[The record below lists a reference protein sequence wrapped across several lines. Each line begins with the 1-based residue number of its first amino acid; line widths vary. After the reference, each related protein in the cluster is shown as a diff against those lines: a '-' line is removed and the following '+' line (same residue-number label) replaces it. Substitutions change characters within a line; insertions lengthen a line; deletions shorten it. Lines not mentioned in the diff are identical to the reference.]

1 MWKRG
6 QRKCLARFTSEVLV
20 FDFSCA
26 SRVFLRVL
34 QFLHS
39 LKSTPIFIYAV
50 KLGLGSVFPPIAD
63 TLVINY
69 NKWKRNL
76 FTDPPEN
83 VRLTL
88 TRSGQSATITCTA
101 KARPE
106 PSYKIFLNE
115 TTLVISDKTY
125 TIPEV
130 NSSHVGYYKCVAENV
145 IEQRFSNPI
154 CLCLEGKIT
163 FLFASLICSL
173 IYLIM
178 FCLIK
183 F

>member
-1 MWKRG
+1 MEARVA
-6 QRKCLARFTSEVLV
+6 QCLARFTSEVLV
-20 FDFSCA
+20 FDLSCVL
-26 SRVFLRVL
+26 RVFLRVL
-34 QFLHS
+34 QFLQS
-39 LKSTPIFIYAV
+39 LKSTRILYRQLNYIR
-50 KLGLGSVFPPIAD
+50 LRSVFPPIAD
-63 TLVINY
+63 TLVTNH

-88 TRSGQSATITCTA
+88 TRSGQSAIITCTA
-101 KARPE
+101 EARPE
-106 PSYKIFLNE
+106 PSFKIFLNE

-130 NSSHVGYYKCVAENV
+130 NNSHVGYYKCAAENV
-145 IEQRFSNPI
+145 IEQRSSNPI

-163 FLFASLICSL
+163 FLFANLICSF
-173 IYLIM
+173 IYLII